1 MEWKASFTA
10 EEVTLFAFG
19 LQEYET
25 LEEAEKEQCKI
36 RILKRDVLFEEQ
48 GGVVVGGMSSEEL
61 KETLND
67 IRQLKEPNMKGLR
80 DLHESLLLEIRILCG
95 LENVCNGYDDHLV
108 IEKYIYKDEASTII
122 WPEKCTVT
130 KDSLAEWFSD
140 FGFAGFSKRL
150 QWDWDS
156 NKNIDFSRVT
166 SRNYFW
172 HKVLT
177 SEQAALASISPS
189 EPPLPYRY
197 THWQSFEEF
206 RCFLES
212 LRPPR
217 LLEGEDKLRHEVKTA
232 KYEATIRER
241 KWQLKNAESI
251 YDELIREVSAIAA
264 QDLDKCISLLQIATY
279 SYSDKQKK
287 ILNPAGCRIPKSDMW
302 AWYESRGDSA
312 SAATLDPMW
321 VSPVDRI
328 ENKEFV
334 DDEAKGSTN
343 YPAKLQ
349 LALDAHKHF
358 YSGTNTTFP
367 KNAEIKAWL
376 IDESKKREA
385 NNRGRVTSLYGL
397 SKINI
402 EQIVVIIKPD
412 DF

>member
-1 MEWKASFTA
+1 MEWKTGFTA
-10 EEVTLFAFG
+10 EEVILLLFKLEF
-19 LQEYET
+19 YET
-25 LEEAEKEQCKI
+25 LEEAEKEQHKI
-36 RILKRDVLFEEQ
+36 RTLERDVLFEEQ
-48 GGVVVGGMSSEEL
+48 GGVVVGGMSSAEL
-61 KETLND
+61 KEALND
-67 IRQLKEPNMKGLR
+67 IRQLKEPNIKGLR

-95 LENVCNGYDDHLV
+95 LENVGSGYDDILV

-130 KDSLAEWFSD
+130 KGSLAEWFSD

-150 QWDWDS
+150 RQDWDI
-156 NKNIDFSRVT
+156 NQNRDFSRVT

-177 SEQAALASISPS
+177 PEQAALTSISAS
-189 EPPLPYRY
+189 EPFIPSRY

-212 LRPPR
+212 LTPPR
-217 LLEGEDKLRHEVKTA
+217 LLEGEDKLGHDVRTA

-241 KWQLKNAESI
+241 KWQLKNAEAI
-251 YDELIREVSAIAA
+251 YDELIREVSVIAA
-264 QDLDKCISLLQIATY
+264 QDSDKYISLLQIATY

-287 ILNPAGCRIPKSDMW
+287 ILNPAGCRIPKSDIW

-312 SAATLDPMW
+312 SAATLDSMW
-321 VSPVDRI
+321 VAPVDRI

-334 DDEAKGSTN
+334 DDESKGSTN

-358 YSGTNTTFP
+358 YSGTNTTLP

-376 IDESKKREA
+376 IDESQKREA
-385 NNRGRVTSLYGL
+385 NNNGRITSLYGL